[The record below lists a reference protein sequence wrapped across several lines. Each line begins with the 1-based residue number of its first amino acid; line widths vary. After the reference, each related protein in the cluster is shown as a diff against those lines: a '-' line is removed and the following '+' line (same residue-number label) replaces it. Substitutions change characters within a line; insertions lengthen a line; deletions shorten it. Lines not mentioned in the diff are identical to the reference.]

1 MSCCNCKLKLISL
14 IVSCFALFLQIFI
27 TSFNDIEEIKDS
39 LFFKLIMCVL
49 NGVVAFVN
57 ALSIGLKQK
66 LNNEEQEKSEA
77 RDKISLD
84 TETLEIIKTLT
95 EKNAEDVEV
104 RNSQTNDVEEK

>member
-39 LFFKLIMCVL
+39 VIFKIIMCLL
-49 NGVVAFVN
+49 NGTVAFVN

-66 LNNEEQEKSEA
+66 LNNEEKQ
-77 RDKISLD
+77 ID

-95 EKNAEDVEV
+95 EK
-104 RNSQTNDVEEK
+104 TNDVEEK

>member
-66 LNNEEQEKSEA
+66 LNNEEKNI
-77 RDKISLD
+77 DP
-84 TETLEIIKTLT
+84 ETLEIIKTLT

>member
-66 LNNEEQEKSEA
+66 LNNEEKQ
-77 RDKISLD
+77 ID

-95 EKNAEDVEV
+95 EK
-104 RNSQTNDVEEK
+104 TNDVEEK